1 MGRYVLS
8 AFRNSDTISFTIDC
22 DRMEEKKQMNKDNE
36 CKYCNDLNEE
46 KEAICITEI
55 EIISLDLSCGYKC
68 LIRHCPF
75 CGTLLQRY
83 QTRD

>member
-22 DRMEEKKQMNKDNE
+22 VRMEEKEMKDNE
-36 CKYCNDLNEE
+36 CKYCQELNEE

-55 EIISLDLSCGYKC
+55 EIIPLDLACGYKC
-68 LIRHCPF
+68 LIRHCPY

>member
-1 MGRYVLS
+1 
-8 AFRNSDTISFTIDC
+8 
-22 DRMEEKKQMNKDNE
+22 MNKENE

-55 EIISLDLSCGYKC
+55 EIIPLDLACGYKC
-68 LIRHCPF
+68 LIKYCPM